1 MANQCRRVILYHESS
16 KLLLVVFNFILS
28 RFSFQNYGD
37 MKIYQKEILNEKDFY
52 REITRQIQESRGITM
67 WQLTHHKSKLL
78 RLLSKLRNYENAILD
93 ACLQYL
99 ESRKCFGEKKK
110 RLLEAFKVYL
120 VFLWRIEH
128 YFDYLDWKSQLA
140 EKIERLL
147 LDLFIKRQQNFHV
160 APSCIM
166 NRK

>member
-78 RLLSKLRNYENAILD
+78 RLLFKLRYYENAILD

-99 ESRKCFGEKKK
+99 ES
-110 RLLEAFKVYL
+110 
-120 VFLWRIEH
+120 
-128 YFDYLDWKSQLA
+128 
-140 EKIERLL
+140 
-147 LDLFIKRQQNFHV
+147 
-160 APSCIM
+160 
-166 NRK
+166 